1 VRLQIT
7 GPPALT
13 LALVLLGLLAGRAG
27 AGETRSEFWPE
38 VDGWVRLGGRT
49 RLFLLATGSTV
60 RDYSY
65 SEGTLGVHLDVRL
78 KRIGARPKRDVTE
91 TVEADR
97 LSRFSMRVGYRY
109 GRSLDDE
116 GQSYEE
122 HRGIAELT
130 GRWKLPWEVLM
141 NDRNRGDFRWLKG
154 VYSFRYRNRV
164 TLEREASIG
173 SYAFTP
179 YGSAEIYF
187 DSRYDYNLTRNRI
200 ILGVQTPFSSHLMLD
215 TSFARQNDTRS
226 SVSHVN
232 ALGLALNLS
241 Y

>member
-1 VRLQIT
+1 MWQIARAT
-7 GPPALT
+7 ALT
-13 LALVLLGLLAGRAG
+13 LGLLCVLAGHAR

-38 VDGWVRLGGRT
+38 VDGWIRLGGQT

-65 SEGTLGVHLDVRL
+65 SEGTVGAHLDVRL
-78 KRIGARPKRDVTE
+78 KRRAVHLKRSLTE
-91 TVEADR
+91 NIEDDR
-97 LSRFSMRVGYRY
+97 LSRFSTRVGYRY

-130 GRWKLPWEVLM
+130 GRWKLPLQLLM
-141 NDRNRGDFRWLKG
+141 NDRNRGDFRWLQG

-164 TLEREASIG
+164 TLEHETTIG

-179 YGSAEIYF
+179 YGSAEIFF
-187 DSRYDYNLTRNRI
+187 DSRYDYDLTRNRI

-226 SVSHVN
+226 SVSHIN
-232 ALGLALNLS
+232 ALSLALNLS